1 MLKSRLW
8 LLVAIALLGLSACK
22 QKDTSVT
29 IDASDTQAA
38 SSASEASESNANSTQ
53 TLSSNDGKVSIVL
66 DGDFTDVLDSAS
78 DWVDQSQVKNLT
90 LLQHDDDSNITLA
103 VNNLGVMKIKPD
115 EYFKNLA
122 DSLKNNAAISKVK
135 LGIATENRM
144 NYRFSHQQNGTLL
157 NESCVALVA
166 NGNLY
171 TVCASSDS
179 ASDDALAATLKT
191 INLQNS

>member
-90 LLQHDDDSNITLA
+90 LLQHDDASNITLA

>member
-38 SSASEASESNANSTQ
+38 SSASQASESNANSTQ

>member
-29 IDASDTQAA
+29 IDASDTQAV

-66 DGDFTDVLDSAS
+66 DGDFTNVLDSAS

-90 LLQHDDDSNITLA
+90 LLQHDDASNITLA

>member
-38 SSASEASESNANSTQ
+38 SSASEASESNATSTQ

>member
-8 LLVAIALLGLSACK
+8 LLVAIALLSLSACK